1 MTKKITVSLPD
12 DVAERTLEP
21 AGDDVFAM
29 RHTLVATDTA
39 IRFVDA
45 DGDGELD
52 YLYDDKWANR
62 RLS

>member
-1 MTKKITVSLPD
+1 MDAMGVVVPD

-21 AGDDVFAM
+21 AGDDLFTM
-29 RHTLVATDTA
+29 RHTLVSTDTA
-39 IRFVDA
+39 MRFVDA

-62 RLS
+62 RLK